1 MSALTPFSIDK
12 AMAALQSLNAGQCL
26 DITCAWVNPH
36 RSAPIVGLDPK
47 LVALAMAVCDY
58 YSDATFAELQAMR
71 NADHTTVAELR
82 TELEAIKHELTVAH
96 RYAELL
102 DAKNGVL
109 RTSMAHT
116 SRVAREVDTD
126 FVEMRAELNTQ
137 F

>member
-1 MSALTPFSIDK
+1 MSIFSQHAIDRAAAALNELSLEQRHALTLAWIND
-12 AMAALQSLNAGQCL
+12 MAPTALC
-26 DITCAWVNPH
+26 
-36 RSAPIVGLDPK
+36 LDPK

-71 NADHTTVAELR
+71 NADHATVAELR
-82 TELEAIKHELTVAH
+82 AQLAAVKHELDVAH

-109 RTSMAHT
+109 RSSMAHT
-116 SRVAREVDTD
+116 ENVARHVDTD
-126 FVEMRAELNTQ
+126 FVEMRDALATQ